1 MNRTAFRWSARP
13 VIVAVTVVTA
23 LAATLLFVLPD
34 RRDGCADPAASVPA
48 HVSLIDI
55 TSADIPRD
63 RAFYEQSL
71 GWTLKADYPNY
82 PILAAGEGPDIGI
95 AMLGNPEAGALE
107 PLYRIGKLIVFFAI
121 PDIPATLRRA
131 EALGGKV
138 TQPLTPISAGGS
150 FAMITD
156 PVGNT
161 IGLTEP
167 AEQTS
172 VPPTAS
178 TPNPVTLV
186 AISTPDVPAT
196 RAFYEQLFG
205 LHLKEQSP
213 GYPILTSGAGPDI
226 GIARADDPAAG
237 PAEPLYRVG
246 QPVALLQTPDIG
258 TTLATIDRTGG
269 TTFQTEVPLPSGGA
283 YAFFTDPSGNTLGL
297 LERP

>member
-1 MNRTAFRWSARP
+1 MNRSIFRWSARSA
-13 VIVAVTVVTA
+13 AV
-23 LAATLLFVLPD
+23 LAAAVLAAALLLALPT
-34 RRDGCADPAASVPA
+34 RRDMPSSPAGTTPA
-48 HVSLIDI
+48 QVSLIDI

-63 RAFYEQSL
+63 RGFYEHSF

-82 PILAAGEGPDIGI
+82 PIMAAGAGPDIGI
-95 AMLGNPEAGALE
+95 AMLGNPEAGPLE
-107 PLYRIGKLIVFFAI
+107 PLYRIGKYIVFFGVW
-121 PDIPATLRRA
+121 DIPATLRRA

-138 TQPLTPISAGGS
+138 TQPQTPIEVGGT

-167 AEQTS
+167 AGTAPM
-172 VPPTAS
+172 PPTAS
-178 TPNPVTLV
+178 TPEPATLV

-205 LHLKEQSP
+205 LRLKEESP

-237 PAEPLYRVG
+237 PAEKLYRVG
-246 QPVALLQTPDIG
+246 QPVVLLQTPDIAA
-258 TTLATIDRTGG
+258 TLATIGRNGG
-269 TTFQTEVPLPSGGA
+269 STFQSEVSLPSGGA

-297 LERP
+297 LERH